1 MNKTNNTVSVEV
13 PCVAKS
19 RIKFLKKEN
28 LRIFSADRNRAIV
41 IVNSCK
47 AKNEDSESKVRLE
60 FTMI

>member
-13 PCVAKS
+13 PCLAKS

-47 AKNEDSESKVRLE
+47 VKNEDSESKVGLE

>member
-13 PCVAKS
+13 PCLAKLL
-19 RIKFLKKEN
+19 IKLLKREN
-28 LRIFSADRNRAIV
+28 LRIFSADRNRA

-60 FTMI
+60 FTML

>member
-13 PCVAKS
+13 PCLAKS

-28 LRIFSADRNRAIV
+28 LRIFSTDRNRTIV
-41 IVNSCK
+41 IVNFCE